1 VSLLLVIF
9 ITLLAPSAETTA
21 PPSVV
26 AAPPPVVRAPPPI
39 VGAPPPVVA
48 VPQLNSVSGYVSDD
62 RRNPIPDLQVEL
74 LNDVDSVLQ
83 RTKTDSSGLFV
94 FRRLSNGIFQVRVQ
108 TSGTNYIGQTQRV
121 QLERTRAFE
130 QVDFVLALKKSAS
143 MTAGAGSIFVQEVP
157 DQARKEY
164 ERAASL
170 MQKPDQHNEGVESLK
185 KALDIFPN
193 YFDALEL
200 LGTEYVKQQEFELA
214 IPVLTKAIEVNR
226 RAYLSMYALSV
237 AQYHLQ
243 QGPEAIESMRR
254 AITLN
259 PKSVNGNLWLGTL
272 LRQAAKLDEAE
283 TYLKQADHLAAS
295 KSAEAHWQ
303 LALLF
308 DKLKRYKEAADELE
322 EFLKIQPDS
331 KDKEL
336 IKKLIQRFREKSG
349 TTATL
354 P

>member
-1 VSLLLVIF
+1 MSLLLVIF
-9 ITLLAPSAETTA
+9 ITLLAPPAETNNA
-21 PPSVV
+21 
-26 AAPPPVVRAPPPI
+26 
-39 VGAPPPVVA
+39 PPVVA

-74 LNDVDSVLQ
+74 LNDVDSILQ

-94 FRRLSNGIFQVRVQ
+94 FRRLTNGIFQVRVQ

-130 QVDFVLALKKSAS
+130 QLDFVLALKKSAS
-143 MTAGAGSIFVQEVP
+143 ISPGAGSVFVQEVP
-157 DQARKEY
+157 DQARKQY
-164 ERAASL
+164 EHAIAL
-170 MQKPDQHNEGVESLK
+170 MQKPDSHQEGVESLK
-185 KALDIFPN
+185 KALDIFPA
-193 YFDALEL
+193 YFDALEK

-214 IPVLTKAIEVNR
+214 IPLLTKAIEVNH

-259 PKSVNGNLWLGTL
+259 PRSINGNLWLGTL

-283 TYLKQADHLAAS
+283 TYLKQADRLAAS

-336 IKKLIQRFREKSG
+336 IRKLIQRFREKSG
-349 TTATL
+349 ATSAKQ
-354 P
+354 